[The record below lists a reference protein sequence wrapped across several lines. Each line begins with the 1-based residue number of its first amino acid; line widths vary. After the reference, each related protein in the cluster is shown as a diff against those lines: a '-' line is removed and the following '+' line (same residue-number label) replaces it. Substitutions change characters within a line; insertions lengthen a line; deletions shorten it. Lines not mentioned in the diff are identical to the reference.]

1 LPRWLAIL
9 IVIALVAM
17 VAGYLVFG
25 GADMGH

>member
-9 IVIALVAM
+9 IVIALAAM

-25 GADMGH
+25 GANMGH